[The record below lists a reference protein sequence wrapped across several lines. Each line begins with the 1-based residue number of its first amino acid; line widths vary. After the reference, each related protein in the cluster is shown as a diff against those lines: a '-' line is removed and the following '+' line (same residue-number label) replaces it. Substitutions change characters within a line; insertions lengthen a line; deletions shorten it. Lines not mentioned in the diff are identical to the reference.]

1 MIYTLKYWGVLATS
15 RVAGWLPTPLLYS
28 LSDVVG
34 DAVYWA
40 WPRGRRNTIANMRHV
55 LGRHAREED
64 VRRVSRRSF
73 RNYVRLMADFARTL
87 QKPGD
92 FLDHRVQVS
101 GWEHLDAAIAQGK
114 GVIVVGLH
122 LGNWDLAGLTLAANG
137 YTVNAV
143 MENFASPQVDQLVR
157 AARESW
163 GVRCIP
169 LHSMLRPL
177 YEALR
182 RNEIVALVTD
192 RPAGPD
198 GTAIQFFD
206 SPASWPTGPAN
217 LAVRTGAQIVLGYL
231 LRKPDN
237 TFVGQLLP
245 LPSVEQTGDRQ
256 RDVQR
261 VTQAIVTT
269 LEEPIRSHPEQWFM
283 FRRMWDESSALD
295 KT

>member
-1 MIYTLKYWGVLATS
+1 MIHTLKYWGVLVTS
-15 RVAGWLPTPLLYS
+15 QVAGRLPTPLLYR
-28 LSDVVG
+28 LADVVG
-34 DAVYWA
+34 DGVYWA

-55 LGRHAREED
+55 LGRQAREED
-64 VRRVSRRSF
+64 VRRVSRHSF
-73 RNYVRLMADFARTL
+73 RNYVRLMADFARSL
-87 QKPGD
+87 RNPDD

-114 GVIVVGLH
+114 GVIMVGLH

-137 YTVNAV
+137 YPVNAV

-169 LHSMLRPL
+169 LRSMLRPL

-192 RPAGPD
+192 RPAGHD
-198 GTAIQFFD
+198 GTAIRFFD

-237 TFVGQLLP
+237 TFVGKLLA
-245 LPSVEQTGDRQ
+245 LPTVEQTGDRQ

-261 VTQAIVTT
+261 VMQAIVTT

-283 FRRMWDESSALD
+283 FRRMWDDSSLPD
-295 KT
+295 KS